1 MIKYILLALLLINI
15 NLNAS
20 DIRLE
25 RYANTKTWLQDADSN
40 ADSAYN
46 LGLTYHKKIK
56 DYDKA
61 EYWYKKAY
69 KLDNKATDIIHNLG
83 FLHKHKKNYKEAI
96 KWYKF

>member
-46 LGLTYHKKIK
+46 LGHTYHKKIK

-61 EYWYKKAY
+61 LYWYKKAY
-69 KLDNKATDIIHNLG
+69 KLDNKDTDIIYYPKKIKQL
-83 FLHKHKKNYKEAI
+83 FL
-96 KWYKF
+96 KFNS